1 MNDNLTTEPKYEQGH
16 VLVVDDEEA
25 NRTLLRS
32 LLEAEGHR
40 VTEAADGKEAL
51 EKVVEI
57 FPDVVLLD
65 VMMPRMDGFEACRQ
79 LKGSPKTAPIPVLLV
94 TALKE
99 RADKLKGIEAGAND
113 FLNKPIDNRD
123 VILRVR
129 NAVYT
134 KHLYDQ
140 LEESYNRL
148 RKLEALRDSLT
159 DMIIHDLKSPLT
171 GMRAFLQ
178 ILQMQIKD
186 KISRE
191 EGENLDW
198 AVNLTGSLTTM
209 INSLLDISRLEAG
222 EMPLRLNPGD
232 LRDVAREAVETIAI
246 PEDRSRVVLEE
257 GPEPVRA
264 YFDAEVIIRVIAN
277 LVGNALK
284 YSPGEGKVKVN
295 VKADGGKTWVAVT
308 DNGPGIPP
316 EYHEKIFEKFGQVE
330 AHQTGQ
336 KRSTGLGLTFCKL
349 AVEAHRGK
357 ITVESEESQG
367 STFTFWLP
375 ALKEKVD

>member
-1 MNDNLTTEPKYEQGH
+1 MNDNLPLEPKYGQGH